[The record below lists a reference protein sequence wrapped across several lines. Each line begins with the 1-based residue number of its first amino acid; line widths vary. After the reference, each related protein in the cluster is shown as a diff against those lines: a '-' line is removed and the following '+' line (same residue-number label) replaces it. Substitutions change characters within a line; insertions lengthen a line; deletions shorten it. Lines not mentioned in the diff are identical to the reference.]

1 MDNMNNAAVAS
12 PTGSTGQ
19 GNSTQQPP
27 QSNIFKDLSS
37 RMIKGLMI
45 HDQLNQYF
53 LFLNLPGYSM
63 CQKYHYIKESINYQY
78 LNDFYIQ
85 NYGKLIPTD
94 AISNPNLIPL
104 EWNNRDMQ
112 SIDNEQKKRA
122 IKAGFQK
129 WINWEEGSLKAYE
142 NAYANLMN
150 MRQVQAASFINKYIT
165 DVSEQLYSIKNQ
177 YLNQNFLDYDLNNI
191 INSQKEMYDYYAKK
205 I

>member
-1 MDNMNNAAVAS
+1 MDNVNNAAVAS
-12 PTGSTGQ
+12 PTGSPGQ

-37 RMIKGLMI
+37 RMVKGLMI

-104 EWNNRDMQ
+104 EWNNKDMQ
-112 SIDNEQKKRA
+112 SIDNE
-122 IKAGFQK
+122 
-129 WINWEEGSLKAYE
+129 
-142 NAYANLMN
+142 
-150 MRQVQAASFINKYIT
+150 
-165 DVSEQLYSIKNQ
+165 
-177 YLNQNFLDYDLNNI
+177 
-191 INSQKEMYDYYAKK
+191 
-205 I
+205 

>member
-1 MDNMNNAAVAS
+1 MV
-12 PTGSTGQ
+12 
-19 GNSTQQPP
+19 
-27 QSNIFKDLSS
+27 
-37 RMIKGLMI
+37 KGLMI

-112 SIDNEQKKRA
+112 SIDNE
-122 IKAGFQK
+122 
-129 WINWEEGSLKAYE
+129 
-142 NAYANLMN
+142 
-150 MRQVQAASFINKYIT
+150 
-165 DVSEQLYSIKNQ
+165 
-177 YLNQNFLDYDLNNI
+177 
-191 INSQKEMYDYYAKK
+191 
-205 I
+205 